1 MSPIPDD
8 PFIPEDVAAFI
19 DQGVIVH
26 LATTNPD
33 GSPQVSAIWV
43 DRDGDRILFG
53 TADGRIKAR
62 NLRRDP
68 RLALSFT
75 APDDPYRNVT
85 IRGRAV
91 AIDANG
97 PGLIDRLAQKYLG
110 TERFEGINPADTRL
124 DIAVEVHRVR
134 G

>member
-1 MSPIPDD
+1 MSLIPDD
-8 PFIPEDVAAFI
+8 VAGLL
-19 DQGVIVH
+19 DRGVFVH
-26 LATTNPD
+26 LATSNPD

-53 TADGRIKAR
+53 TAEGRIKAR

-68 RLALSFT
+68 RVAMSFT
-75 APDDPYRNVT
+75 APEDPYRNIT
-85 IRGRAV
+85 IRGRVV

-97 PGLIDRLAQKYLG
+97 PGLIDRMAQKYQG
-110 TERFEGINPADTRL
+110 MERFDGINPADTRL
-124 DIAVEVHRVR
+124 DVTVEVERVR

>member
-1 MSPIPDD
+1 MSLIPDD
-8 PFIPEDVAAFI
+8 VAAYLDRRVF
-19 DQGVIVH
+19 VH

-53 TADGRIKAR
+53 TAEGRIKAR

-68 RLALSFT
+68 RVAMSFT
-75 APDDPYRNVT
+75 APEDPYRNIT
-85 IRGRAV
+85 IRGRVV

-124 DIAVEVHRVR
+124 DVTVDVERVR